1 MTAAPV
7 TSKQEMYRLLA
18 AGAFGNTIPQFFD
31 IDEWERS
38 ADGARYAVWGVRTQ
52 VPGGPCRLNCPRE
65 EVRETAERPE
75 YQVAGINI
83 SMMIDA
89 AFTVTLWADIF
100 DSPTGLLVYGVE
112 CPPPGGS
119 WRALMPTRGRHYE
132 GVSARM
138 LLRRH
143 LNPNSLADVEA
154 VFERWPGHV
163 LELSAVE
170 GCIGVVPHRNHVVW
184 ELRNY

>member
-1 MTAAPV
+1 MTSEPV
-7 TSKQEMYRLLA
+7 TNKQAMYRMLA
-18 AGAFGNTIPQFFD
+18 AGSFGNTIAQFFD
-31 IDEWERS
+31 VDEWEKSDDCR
-38 ADGARYAVWGVRTQ
+38 RFPVWGVRTQ

-75 YQVAGINI
+75 YRAAGVNI
-83 SMMIDA
+83 SMMIGA
-89 AFTVTLWADIF
+89 TYPVTLWADVY
-100 DSPTGLLVYGVE
+100 DSPAGVLVYGVE
-112 CPPPGGS
+112 YPPTGGS
-119 WRALMPTRGRHYE
+119 WRALMPIMGRHYE
-132 GVSARM
+132 GVAARM
-138 LLRRH
+138 LLKRH

-170 GCIGVVPHRNHVVW
+170 ACIGVVPHRNHVVW